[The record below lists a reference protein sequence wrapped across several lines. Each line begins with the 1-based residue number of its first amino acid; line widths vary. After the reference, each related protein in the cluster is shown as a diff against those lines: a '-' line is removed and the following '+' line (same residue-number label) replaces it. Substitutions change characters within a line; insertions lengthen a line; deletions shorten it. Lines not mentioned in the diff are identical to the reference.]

1 MFTCPSLAHSKVLA
15 GQIRCRVIT
24 IRFSGGATV
33 TRPRG
38 MRGPCHAWLSEEA
51 VALSIL
57 SPCWH
62 TPCIHAKW
70 LLFIPPYHHFVNS
83 IVLGALSSLLYSQ
96 SQHCA
101 LVFRCVCVYE
111 WVKVSRALF
120 TYVGCHFTQLS
131 DDYGC
136 SCRATLVIKYRV
148 GIPLADP
155 MLQGGR
161 GPVHKV

>member
-62 TPCIHAKW
+62 TPCIHTKW
-70 LLFIPPYHHFVNS
+70 LLFIPPYLHFVSS
-83 IVLGALSSLLYSQ
+83 IVLGALSS
-96 SQHCA
+96 
-101 LVFRCVCVYE
+101 
-111 WVKVSRALF
+111 F
-120 TYVGCHFTQLS
+120 TAAPGILILTGLTQLCMKS
-131 DDYGC
+131 
-136 SCRATLVIKYRV
+136 YRQCCKTV
-148 GIPLADP
+148 PSRIYW
-155 MLQGGR
+155 R
-161 GPVHKV
+161 